1 MNAKIFEIIRREY
14 LERVTKKSFWIS
26 TILLPVIMLGSLFLP
41 ALFAT
46 MSLQDKIRIAVIDL
60 GGRTFEQLRENLLQG
75 RSKVKQEAGER
86 ALKPKPADE
95 AVFELEQVPAGNDF
109 EATLKGVKIKIGEKK
124 YEGCLVIGKD
134 FDQSDCFQYYGRNVS
149 NLTVL
154 RALNAGLDPIVI
166 ADRLTRNQISV
177 PSEKLREWIRGAD
190 LVTFQ
195 VQEGGTSKK
204 SGVSSAIFITFGFVM
219 ILYVSLIVYGV
230 ANLRG
235 VLEEKT
241 SRIMEVLLANF
252 TSGQLMTGKLVGI
265 GLVGLTQMII
275 YAATG
280 GMLMLYGTVTAMA
293 FNPGLAEA
301 VASINPMALVYF
313 VVFFVLGYFIFS
325 ALFLGVGALCST
337 EEDAQN
343 MQSPVIMLLVVP
355 MVCTMFFITN
365 PDSLVAVIVSMIP
378 VFTPMVMMMRIL
390 VLTPPLWQIL
400 LSIALCVAFI
410 FFLLWAVAK
419 VFRIGVL
426 MYGKRPTLKEIYHW
440 FRAA

>member
-1 MNAKIFEIIRREY
+1 MNAKIYEIIRREY

-60 GGRTFEQLRENLLQG
+60 GGRTFDQLRENLARG
-75 RSKVKQEAGER
+75 KRGGEAAARE
-86 ALKPKPADE
+86 KPAEGKMMDE
-95 AVFELEQVPAGNDF
+95 AVFELEQIPAGADL
-109 EATLKGVKIKIGEKK
+109 EATLKDIKLKVGDKK

-134 FDQSDCFQYYGRNVS
+134 FDAPGCFQYHGRNVS

-154 RALNAGLDPIVI
+154 KTLELGLDPIVM
-166 ADRLTRNQISV
+166 ADRLARNNITV
-177 PSEKLREWIRGAD
+177 PPEKLRELIRGAD

-204 SGVSSAIFITFGFVM
+204 SGVSAAIFITFGFVM
-219 ILYVSLIVYGV
+219 ILYISLIVYGV

-252 TSGQLMTGKLVGI
+252 TSGQIMTGKLVGI

-280 GMLMLYGTVTAMA
+280 GVLMIYGTMTAMA

-325 ALFLGVGALCST
+325 AMFLGVGALCST

-410 FFLLWAVAK
+410 FFLLWVVAK
-419 VFRIGVL
+419 VFRIGAL